1 MLIFILTLGVFSIIN
16 TEMGV
21 IGILP
26 LIASTYGVDIS
37 TAGLLVSLFALAVA
51 ISGPTLP
58 LLLSC
63 FNRKYIMIVV
73 LAAFTVCNVISA
85 FATDFNVVLITRV
98 LPAFLHPVYV
108 SLAFAVASSTV
119 DKADIP
125 KAVAKVMVGVS
136 AGMVLGVPI
145 VSYIASVT
153 SLETAMLFFAL
164 VNGIALAVTIIFV
177 PSMPVEERLSYG
189 TQLRILR
196 EKNVWLAII
205 AVVFLNGGIFGVYS
219 YLADYLERVT
229 DYSVEFISIAL
240 LVYGLANIVGNIIAG
255 RLLTDKAVVV
265 VTAFPLALIG
275 VYCLMFF
282 MGNMTFS
289 MAVIVLLWGILAG
302 IGANINQFWIAS
314 AAPHVPDFA
323 NALFLVAT
331 NLGTC
336 IGCAFCGWF
345 IDSMSITY
353 VVCGGIIFLGVSF
366 MFISLGAKKQKEKI
380 NSNVLC

>member
-26 LIASTYGVDIS
+26 LIAQTYGVNIS

-58 LLLSC
+58 LLLSR
-63 FNRKYIMIVV
+63 FNRKYIMMIV
-73 LAAFTVCNVISA
+73 LAAFTVCNTISA
-85 FATDFNVVLITRV
+85 FATDFDVVLVTRV

-108 SLAFAVASSTV
+108 SLAFAVASASV
-119 DKADIP
+119 DKADMA
-125 KAVAKVMVGVS
+125 KAAAKVMIGVS
-136 AGMVLGVPI
+136 AGMVLGVPV
-145 VSYIASVT
+145 VSYIASMT

-164 VNGIALAVTIIFV
+164 VNGIALAVTLIFI
-177 PSMPVEERLSYG
+177 PSMPVKERMSYG
-189 TQLRILR
+189 TQLRILK

-205 AVVFLNGGIFGVYS
+205 AIVFLNGGIFGVYS

-229 DYSVEFISIAL
+229 NYSAEFISMAL

-255 RLLTDKAVVV
+255 KLLTDRAVAV

-275 VYCLMFF
+275 IYCLMFF
-282 MGNMTFS
+282 LGGMTFS
-289 MAVIVLLWGILAG
+289 MAVIVLVWGILAG
-302 IGANINQFWIAS
+302 IGANINQYWIAS

-336 IGCAFCGWF
+336 IGAAVCGWF
-345 IDSMSITY
+345 IDSISITY
-353 VVCGGIIFLGVSF
+353 VVCGGIIFLVFSF
-366 MFISLGAKKQKEKI
+366 VFISLGAKKQKVVEK
-380 NSNVLC
+380 SLQA

>member
-85 FATDFNVVLITRV
+85 FATDFNVVLVTRV

-196 EKNVWLAII
+196 EKMC
-205 AVVFLNGGIFGVYS
+205 
-219 YLADYLERVT
+219 
-229 DYSVEFISIAL
+229 
-240 LVYGLANIVGNIIAG
+240 GL
-255 RLLTDKAVVV
+255 
-265 VTAFPLALIG
+265 P
-275 VYCLMFF
+275 
-282 MGNMTFS
+282 
-289 MAVIVLLWGILAG
+289 
-302 IGANINQFWIAS
+302 
-314 AAPHVPDFA
+314 
-323 NALFLVAT
+323 
-331 NLGTC
+331 
-336 IGCAFCGWF
+336 
-345 IDSMSITY
+345 
-353 VVCGGIIFLGVSF
+353 
-366 MFISLGAKKQKEKI
+366 
-380 NSNVLC
+380 